1 MSACTNSSINKPT
14 FNQEDYAPT
23 AHFELFMNAVD
34 VARKK
39 NIPIKAGTI
48 LTSDVFYHDSPE
60 YYKKWAE
67 YGVLCV
73 EMETAALYTLAAKY
87 KVAALSILTIS
98 DSLVTHQATTSE
110 ERETS
115 FSEMIE
121 IALEIA

>member
-1 MSACTNSSINKPT
+1 M
-14 FNQEDYAPT
+14 F
-23 AHFELFMNAVD
+23 L
-34 VARKK
+34 
-39 NIPIKAGTI
+39 
-48 LTSDVFYHDSPE
+48 HDSPE

-121 IALEIA
+121 IAIRNSIANENSFISYRSIDDIS